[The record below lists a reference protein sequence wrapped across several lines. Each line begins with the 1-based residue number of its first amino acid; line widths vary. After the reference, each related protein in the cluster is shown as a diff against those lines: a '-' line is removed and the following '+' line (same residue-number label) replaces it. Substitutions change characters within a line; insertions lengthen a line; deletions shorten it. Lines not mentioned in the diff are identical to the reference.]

1 MPRSAFRAKKI
12 DSIFRVTVSTAGT
25 RVSKCCC
32 CQCSSRMSRR
42 PGQGWDR
49 DGTRLYPCNY
59 RFLPRAESAARK
71 LCRRINKN
79 NQNLIID
86 SYSRLSYETC
96 SRSFSKTR
104 IGLLSRSS
112 DGRLVSRQ
120 CLACSSRLIC
130 ELSWASPQVLSET
143 IVSVLAVKLA

>member
-1 MPRSAFRAKKI
+1 M
-12 DSIFRVTVSTAGT
+12 FRVTVSTAGT
-25 RVSKCCC
+25 QVSKCCC

-49 DGTRLYPCNY
+49 DGTRLHPCNY
-59 RFLPRAESAARK
+59 RFLPRAESAARSPE
-71 LCRRINKN
+71 LCRRTNKN
-79 NQNLIID
+79 NQNSIIY
-86 SYSRLSYETC
+86 SYSRLSCETC

-112 DGRLVSRQ
+112 EGRLISRQ
-120 CLACSSRLIC
+120 RLACSSRLIC
-130 ELSWASPQVLSET
+130 ELNWVSSQVLSET